1 MENISFYIWIVCFIL
16 MSPTVKNA
24 EENLASKLRAERMHR
39 MKCGYE
45 LKTLWT
51 AELAH
56 APFAA
61 APLVTLVD
69 DDQKLDIVAA
79 PFSESFSVLNSET
92 GKILSQTAWPALN
105 LDNSVHASPIQF
117 DINNNGQLDILFTT
131 SSAELRFY
139 TPAGHFLRNQTVQLP
154 PAYVASDW
162 YKSDLVVK
170 FEDIEKY
177 TSFSQTEDSKYL
189 PIDPHV
195 LATPILADLNNDFR
209 VEELVIPVSYFYEE
223 DDYRVKEK
231 LKTLGGLEFSDI
243 DKYLVA
249 GITVLNLTTG
259 QTIWNKLL
267 DLTQVDATFPAYN
280 IFSPTVID
288 LDVDGGQLEVIMGTS
303 AGSLFVFNQDGSVRT
318 GWPVSQNT
326 IHGQITAADLA
337 GDGVVKIITIDTSA
351 NVICY
356 NKEGS
361 KLWES
366 VISGTS
372 SPGSRLYDVDKDG
385 TMDII
390 ITTDDGFIY
399 ALNGV
404 NGTVLP
410 DWPVSVGARMTANV
424 LITRVSTAHTTPDM
438 VVMADDG
445 SIHLISMDLKCKS
458 QIPLG
463 ETLLVQVLSHDLIK
477 WFSGMELLIATSDG
491 TLMCLATGQELAEFD
506 DARDETLRSN
516 HMLSLTSETKTAN
529 DFSFSEKKTGVYIT
543 TTNKIETEVTGET
556 FPVEFEI
563 IDPLYK
569 PGKSKYFVAI
579 YFGNRLLMQGEFP
592 EPKTYN
598 VQVPAGEE
606 PSQGHVTVRLTNQYG
621 QIFEDR
627 FSLRFNKLIM
637 EDLQWLLLAPFV
649 AMIIILLVLHGF
661 PAKDLL
667 PYTNQSKSN

>member
-69 DDQKLDIVAA
+69 DDQKLDIVAV

-463 ETLLVQVLSHDLIK
+463 ETSLVQVLSHDLIK

>member
-1 MENISFYIWIVCFIL
+1 MENIRFYIWIICFIL
-16 MSPTVKNA
+16 TFPTVKNA
-24 EENLASKLRAERMHR
+24 EENLASKLRAERMQR

-117 DINNNGQLDILFTT
+117 DINNDGQLDILFTT

-139 TPAGHFLRNQTVQLP
+139 TPAGHFLRNQTLQLP

-177 TSFSQTEDSKYL
+177 TSISQTKDSKYL

-223 DDYRVKEK
+223 DDYRAKEK

-259 QTIWNKLL
+259 QTIWSKLL

-288 LDVDGGQLEVIMGTS
+288 LDVSGGQLEVIMGTS

-356 NKEGS
+356 NKEGT

-385 TMDII
+385 TADII
-390 ITTDDGFIY
+390 ITTDDGYIY

-404 NGTVLP
+404 SGTVLP

-424 LITRVSTAHTTPDM
+424 LITRVSTTHTTPDM

-463 ETLLVQVLSHDLIK
+463 ETSLVQVLSHDLVK
-477 WFSGMELLIATSDG
+477 WFSGMELLVATSDG
-491 TLMCLATGQELAEFD
+491 TLMCLATGQELAEVD
-506 DARDETLRSN
+506 DARDEALRSN
-516 HMLSLTSETKTAN
+516 HMLSLTSEPKTVN

-543 TTNKIETEVTGET
+543 TTNKIQTEVTGET

-606 PSQGHVTVRLTNQYG
+606 PSHGHVTVRLTNQYG

>member
-424 LITRVSTAHTTPDM
+424 LITRFSTTHTIPDM

-463 ETLLVQVLSHDLIK
+463 ETSLVQVLSHDLIK

>member
-445 SIHLISMDLKCKS
+445 SFHLISMDLKCKS

-463 ETLLVQVLSHDLIK
+463 ETSLVQVLSHDLIK

>member
-16 MSPTVKNA
+16 MFPTVKNA

-117 DINNNGQLDILFTT
+117 DINNDGQLDILFTT

-303 AGSLFVFNQDGSVRT
+303 AGSLFIFNQDGSVRT

-372 SPGSRLYDVDKDG
+372 SPGSRLYDVDRDG

-424 LITRVSTAHTTPDM
+424 LITRVSTTHTIPDM

-463 ETLLVQVLSHDLIK
+463 ETSLVQVLSHDLIK